1 VVVNEAEEKKMD
13 EDTKANMI
21 ERRKENTPGKTT
33 KEKET
38 VPGKSIKDK
47 GFKTTQKK
55 EEGVERRR
63 LCSFLDC
70 PESGNGNG

>member
-1 VVVNEAEEKKMD
+1 
-13 EDTKANMI
+13 MI

-47 GFKTTQKK
+47 GFKKTQKK
-55 EEGVERRR
+55 EKKDVQSHKETEKAVAVKIGTARHGDAGI
-63 LCSFLDC
+63 L
-70 PESGNGNG
+70 GKQGKI